1 VSDVLVERADGV
13 VTLTLNRPNRRNA
26 ITTSMVEEVIQALE
40 DVARTHDDRALVM
53 PEPGR

>member
-1 VSDVLVERADGV
+1 VSDVHVERADGV